1 MYFLGEDGGG
11 SGSSVPADM
20 TLEQFIS
27 DCRQKDGPF
36 YWWLDED
43 ENEMYVS
50 ELPITSVEPMP
61 GERIVRVIGNPNCYG
76 WAVES
81 EVPDGTRFIG
91 PGGTT
96 HDNPYVFGGVVE
108 IGDWY

>member
-1 MYFLGEDGGG
+1 
-11 SGSSVPADM
+11 
-20 TLEQFIS
+20 
-27 DCRQKDGPF
+27 
-36 YWWLDED
+36 
-43 ENEMYVS
+43 
-50 ELPITSVEPMP
+50 MP